1 MRSLYNFLFVASLL
15 AIILSS
21 SVSCSKSVLDE
32 VPKGFLNPDVVLI
45 NKEGFDTYIAS
56 IHGSLR
62 SAFFENDDYGYGSN
76 IWDFHVGTDLA
87 MTGDPNIN
95 TYVDYRTWVTP
106 TAGQVNHHWEQAYLR
121 LIPRANTVIEYA
133 EKPEVSWK
141 TPLEKNQTIAEARF
155 LRAYAYNLLVNLYG
169 GVPIVDKVAQGPQL
183 NYERATK
190 EQVLEFIIA
199 DLEFASTHLP
209 KTTNLE
215 GRVVKAAADH
225 LLAELYLHVNQP
237 QKAITAASSV
247 INDGNYQLMQSRFG
261 KYANQ
266 PGDVFSDLF
275 KDNNQNRATSGNK
288 ETIWAMQFEFQTP
301 GGIPKGGGGNG
312 MLRAFGPRYFAIK
325 DPDGK
330 TAMRVVDSLGRP
342 VGWFRGTNYFNHTIW
357 ENSET
362 DIRNSP
368 FNIRRD
374 FYYNEPASNYF
385 GQKVNPATA
394 VDLDTMYWYYPYIR
408 KIEGEALAGAT
419 YGRTFK
425 EHYLIRLA
433 ETYLLRAEAYMK
445 AGDLIKAADDINTIR
460 TRAKATLIT
469 PDQVTIDFILDERAR
484 ELMLEELR
492 RNTLSRLGLLVQR
505 VRQYNPKSGP
515 TIQDYHQYFP
525 IPQKFIDANLDNPI
539 EQNPGY

>member
-1 MRSLYNFLFVASLL
+1 MRSLYNSLFVASLL

-374 FYYNEPASNYF
+374 FYYNEPASKYF

-433 ETYLLRAEAYMK
+433 ETHLLRAEAYMK
-445 AGDLIKAADDINTIR
+445 IGDLIKAADDINTIR